1 MINLQSDENSFFQ
14 LLMPEQIPQQ
24 QIKRF
29 NPPLQSQLGNNK
41 PKGLYLTG
49 TLMPQLRYIHFFD
62 LQTNDLQ
69 TFQLS
74 FSLISEAVTH
84 LIKKLTHLSFS
95 LKPKFIITRENG
107 FQTLL
112 KILEPSNTNYP
123 GFMIKESLNPYPNSI
138 ILILSHLLC
147 SMTKN
152 F

>member
-74 FSLISEAVTH
+74 FSLISEAVTR
-84 LIKKLTHLSFS
+84 LIKKINTPIVFFKTKIYHYQREWLSN
-95 LKPKFIITRENG
+95 FIEN
-107 FQTLL
+107 T
-112 KILEPSNTNYP
+112 
-123 GFMIKESLNPYPNSI
+123 
-138 ILILSHLLC
+138 
-147 SMTKN
+147 
-152 F
+152 